1 MYIRKLFS
9 LFIFVFSSFL
19 AVAQHPQ
26 QMPGGR
32 PGGNMQQMPSQDI
45 GKLFGRAVDST
56 GNGIAGAT
64 VHVFRVVHDSARA
77 ANRDMLLTSTVTAS
91 NGDFNFDGLP
101 TMQNLAL
108 QISSIGFEPYRYDNI
123 RITPMSTDVNLY
135 SIALTRNDANL
146 ADVVVTTN
154 TRQFFEM
161 GVDRR
166 IFNVDNN
173 IITQGQTAAE
183 VMKQIPSLSVDIDG
197 NVSIRNSAPQIFVDG
212 RPTTLT
218 LDQIPADIIDK
229 VELITNPGAK
239 FDASGGGA
247 GILNIVLKKNK
258 RIGYNGGVM
267 AGADTQ
273 GSYNFGGDISVR
285 QGKFN
290 VFARGMYRNRYN
302 TSTSF
307 TERDNRNDTLI
318 VQNGNSINTGG
329 FKFFNLGTD
338 FFMDNRNTFT
348 VSGTYVNGQF
358 NSENEQLIDS
368 LSRNNPY
375 AFNSVLS
382 TSNHEFT
389 NYGAMFSFRHNFDSA
404 SHFISFDANYNQATA
419 TNGSNINTLMYS
431 DAPRN
436 LLRRP
441 NVLQRNAGDGSNG
454 YSTFQVD
461 YENPLDG
468 ISKLGAGVRANF
480 SNFKSDNLQYV
491 DSTGQ
496 GGNAYIF
503 QPLISSR
510 YNFNEQVYAG
520 YLTFSSRIGDLFTYQ
535 LGLRAE
541 SSNYNATNNGFTRT
555 GQDTATNFSIK
566 YPVSLFPSAFLTY
579 KLTESQDLQ
588 LNYSRRINRPNFF
601 QLLPTPD
608 LSDPYNVRV
617 GNPGLRPEF
626 TNAFEVS
633 YNKTYKNRGNF
644 LASAYWR
651 NANNLIVGYQYIDT
665 TVSVSPIT
673 TFINASSSNTV
684 GLELTNK
691 MNVLKI
697 WELTVNVNFFNSKLV
712 SNFGANPFV
721 NERFSWFGKI
731 NNNVKLPYN
740 FTFQFSADYQ
750 SKTVLPTGGGG
761 GRRGGGP
768 GGGNIAT
775 AQGYIM
781 PRLDFD
787 AALRK
792 DFKFKNNNTLTAS
805 LSIRDMFATNK
816 FKSYSETPFMIQNS
830 YRFREPQVIRLNL
843 SYRFG
848 RMDTSI
854 FKRRSQGISDDGRS
868 SVGGED

>member
-1 MYIRKLFS
+1 MIIRKLLALS
-9 LFIFVFSSFL
+9 VFVCSSFF
-19 AVAQHPQ
+19 AFAQHPGGMG
-26 QMPGGR
+26 QMPGGA
-32 PGGNMQQMPSQDI
+32 MQPMQSQNI
-45 GKLFGRAVDST
+45 GSLIGRAVDST
-56 GNGIAGAT
+56 GQSIGGAT
-64 VHVFRVVHDSARA
+64 VHVFRVIHDSARNA
-77 ANRDMLLTSTVTAS
+77 DRDMLLSSAVTSS
-91 NGDFNFDGLP
+91 NGDFTIEGLP
-101 TMQNLAL
+101 TMQNLAI
-108 QISSIGFEPYRYDNI
+108 QISSIGYETYRQDNI
-123 RITPMSTDVNLY
+123 RIMPMNSEINLY
-135 SIALTRNDANL
+135 SIALTRNASNL

-197 NVSIRNSAPQIFVDG
+197 NVSVRNAAPQIFVDG

-247 GILNIVLKKNK
+247 GILNIVLKKNR
-258 RIGYNGGVM
+258 RIGYNGGIM

-318 VQNGNSINTGG
+318 VQNGNSTNTGG

-338 FFMDNRNTFT
+338 FFLDNRNTFT
-348 VSGTYVNGQF
+348 LSGTYVNGQF
-358 NSENEQLIDS
+358 NSDNEQLIDS

-382 TSNHEFT
+382 KSNHEFT
-389 NYGAMFSFRHNFDSA
+389 NYGAMFSFRHNIDSS
-404 SHFISFDANYNQATA
+404 SHFISLDANYNQSTA
-419 TNGSNINTLMYS
+419 TNSSNINTLMYS
-431 DAPRN
+431 DAARSI
-436 LLRRP
+436 LRRP

-454 YSTFQVD
+454 YSTLQVD
-461 YENPLDG
+461 YENPLNG
-468 ISKLGAGVRANF
+468 VSKFGAGVRANF

-496 GGNAYIF
+496 GGYFYIF

-520 YLTFSSRIGDLFTYQ
+520 YLTFSSKIGELFTYQ
-535 LGLRAE
+535 LGLRGE
-541 SSNYNATNNGFTRT
+541 SSNYDATNNAYTRT
-555 GQDTATNFSIK
+555 GQDTTTNFSIK

-626 TNAFEVS
+626 TNSFEVS

-665 TVSVSPIT
+665 AVSVSPIT
-673 TFINASSSNTV
+673 TFINASQSNTL

-691 MNVLKI
+691 MNILKI
-697 WELTVNVNFFNSKLV
+697 WELTLNVNLFNSKLV
-712 SNFGANPFV
+712 SNFGTNPFV

-731 NNNVKLPYN
+731 NNSVKLPYN
-740 FTFQFSADYQ
+740 FTFQLSADYQ
-750 SKTVLPTGGGG
+750 SKTVLPTGGG

-805 LSIRDMFATNK
+805 LSVTDLFATNK
-816 FKSYSETPFMIQNS
+816 FKSYSETPFMIQNA

-868 SVGGED
+868 SIGGDE

>member
-1 MYIRKLFS
+1 MIIRKLLIVS
-9 LFIFVFSSFL
+9 LFICSSVFSI
-19 AVAQHPQ
+19 AQMPA
-26 QMPGGR
+26 MPPGGR
-32 PGGNMQQMPSQDI
+32 PGGGNMQQMPSQNI

-56 GNGIAGAT
+56 GSGIGGAT
-64 VHVFRVVHDSARA
+64 VHVFRVVYDSARG
-77 ANRDMLLTSTVTAS
+77 ANRDMLLSSAVTAS

-108 QISSIGFEPYRYDNI
+108 QISSIGFESYRYDNI
-123 RITPMSTDVNLY
+123 RITPMNTDINLY
-135 SIALTRNDANL
+135 SIALTRNSDNL
-146 ADVVVTTN
+146 ADVVVTAN
-154 TRQFFEM
+154 AKQFFEM
-161 GVDRR
+161 GVDRK

-183 VMKQIPSLSVDIDG
+183 VMAQIPSISVDIDG
-197 NVSIRNSAPQIFVDG
+197 NVSVRNAAPQIFVDG

-218 LDQIPADIIDK
+218 LEQIPADIIDK

-273 GSYNFGGDISVR
+273 GGYNFGGDVSIR

-290 VFARGMYRNRYN
+290 VFARGMYRNRN
-302 TSTSF
+302 NESTSF
-307 TERDNRNDTLI
+307 TERDNRNDTLL
-318 VQNGNSINTGG
+318 VQNGLSKNTGG
-329 FKFFNLGTD
+329 FRFFNLGTD

-348 VSGTYVNGQF
+348 VSGTYVKGVFDNDNNQT
-358 NSENEQLIDS
+358 IDS
-368 LSRNNPY
+368 IAGNSPFAY
-375 AFNSVLS
+375 NSVLS
-382 TSNHEFT
+382 TSHRQFT
-389 NYGAMFSFRHNFDSA
+389 NVGGQFSYRHNFDSS
-404 SHFISFDANYNQATA
+404 SHFISFDANYNQAVSEG
-419 TNGSNINTLMYS
+419 GSDINTLMYS
-431 DAPRN
+431 DPSRT

-441 NVLQRNAGDGSNG
+441 NVLQYNNNDGTNQF
-454 YSTFQVD
+454 STFQID

-468 ISKLGAGVRANF
+468 ITKIGAGVRANF
-480 SNFKSDNLQYV
+480 SKFDSDNLQYV

-496 GGNAYIF
+496 GGNAYVF

-520 YLTFSSRIGDLFTYQ
+520 YLTLSSRIGDKFTYQ

-541 SSNYNATNNGFTRT
+541 RSNYDATNNAFTRT
-555 GQDTATNFSIK
+555 GQDTATSFSIE
-566 YPVSLFPSAFLTY
+566 YPISLFPSAFLTY
-579 KLTESQDLQ
+579 KINESQDFQ
-588 LNYSRRINRPNFF
+588 VNYSRRINRPNFF

-608 LSDPYNVRV
+608 LSDPYNVTI
-617 GNPGLRPEF
+617 GNAGLRPEF
-626 TNAFEVS
+626 TNSFEVT

-651 NANNLIVGYQYIDT
+651 NANNLIVGYQYMDT
-665 TVSVSPIT
+665 AISISPIT
-673 TFINASSSNTV
+673 TYINASNSNTV

-691 MNVLKI
+691 MNLFKI
-697 WELTVNVNFFNSKLV
+697 WELTLNVNFFNTKLV
-712 SNFGANPFV
+712 SDLEANPFT

-731 NNNVKLPYN
+731 NNSIKLPHN
-740 FTFQFSADYQ
+740 FTVQLSADYQ
-750 SKTVLPTGGGG
+750 SKSVLPTGGG

-768 GGGNIAT
+768 GMGNVGT

-781 PRLDFD
+781 PRFDVD

-805 LSIRDMFATNK
+805 LSVSDVFATNK

-830 YRFREPQVIRLNL
+830 YRFRQPQVFRLNL

-854 FKRRSQGISDDGRS
+854 FKRRSQGIQDEGRGS
-868 SVGGED
+868 MGED